1 MTNFSVH
8 EGDGNSVQKQLQ
20 KKDVK
25 VGDTI
30 DFVPNNQQGYE
41 KYEVI
46 EDEKGGKKLKL
57 IDSYDM
63 QMARAEEAY
72 ESGSDKEVGGK
83 NKRRKCKSSKRKSMG
98 GKKRRRKSCKR
109 R

>member
-1 MTNFSVH
+1 MTNFSVY

-30 DFVPNNQQGYE
+30 EFVPNNQEGYE

-46 EDEKGGKKLKL
+46 NDEKDKKALKL

-63 QMARAEEAY
+63 QMEREY

-83 NKRRKCKSSKRKSMG
+83 KKKRKGKSSKRKTMG
-98 GKKRRRKSCKR
+98 GKKRGRKSCKR

>member
-41 KYEVI
+41 RYQVI
-46 EDEKGGKKLKL
+46 EDEKGEKALKL

-63 QMARAEEAY
+63 QMERAD
-72 ESGSDKEVGGK
+72 ESDEEVGGK
-83 NKRRKCKSSKRKSMG
+83 KKRRKGKSSKRKTTR
-98 GKKRRRKSCKR
+98 GKKRGRKSCKR